1 MSRTRN
7 MSIEFSQALTANTVV
22 GTEALLN
29 TCLLNEKTKKR
40 KLAVLFK
47 GNLLVT
53 LLYPGVLR
61 GLRPGELAVLC
72 SSL

>member
-1 MSRTRN
+1 MRN
-7 MSIEFSQALTANTVV
+7 MSVEFSQALIANTVV
-22 GTEALLN
+22 GTKELLN
-29 TCLLNEKTKKR
+29 TCLLNGKKKR

-53 LLYPGVLR
+53 LPYPGLSEDLR
-61 GLRPGELAVLC
+61 SGELAVLC

>member
-1 MSRTRN
+1 

-22 GTEALLN
+22 GTEELLN
-29 TCLLNEKTKKR
+29 TCLLNKKKKKKG

-47 GNLLVT
+47 GNLLAT
-53 LLYPGVLR
+53 LPYPGVLR